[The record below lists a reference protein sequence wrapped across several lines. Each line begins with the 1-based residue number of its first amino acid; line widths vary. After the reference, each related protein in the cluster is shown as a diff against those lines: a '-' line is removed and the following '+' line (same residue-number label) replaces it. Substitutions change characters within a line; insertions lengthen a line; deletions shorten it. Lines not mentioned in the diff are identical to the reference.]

1 MAERAELL
9 AAIRRR
15 TRSFRPA
22 AAPDSAWSPR
32 RDVAPP
38 PSVADP
44 IDRFTQELQAL
55 GGHVRRVADDDQARD
70 HIVSLARAR
79 EARRVLRWD
88 VPELE
93 RLGLEEPLRACGAEV
108 IPWRGLDDFRAVA
121 ADAEVGVSLADWA
134 VADTGSVI
142 LSHGPARGRSAVLL
156 PPTHVTLLEAGRI
169 VPTIFDAYERL
180 AELDELPPNI
190 AFHTGPSRSGDLEQI
205 PVVGVHGPGDVHVVV
220 LG

>member
-22 AAPDSAWSPR
+22 AAPDSAWSPQ
-32 RDVAPP
+32 RDAVPP
-38 PSVADP
+38 PSAADP
-44 IDRFTQELQAL
+44 IDRFTQELEAL
-55 GGHVRRVADDDQARD
+55 GGHVRRVAREQEARD
-70 HIVSLARAR
+70 HIVSLATAR
-79 EARRVLRWD
+79 EVRRVLRWD

-108 IPWRGLDDFRAVA
+108 LAWRGLDDFRAVA
-121 ADAEVGVSLADWA
+121 AGAEVGVSLADWA

-142 LSHGPARGRSAVLL
+142 LSHGPGRGRSAVLL

-169 VPTIFDAYERL
+169 VPTIFDAYQRL
-180 AELDELPPNI
+180 AKLDELPPNV

-205 PVVGVHGPGDVHVVV
+205 PVLGVHGPGDVHVIV